1 LNGSQTP
8 TPTRRTELL
17 EIGRRLFAHTGYDDL
32 SIDEIAAEAGV
43 AKGLLYYYFRSKR
56 GFYLATLQ
64 AEADHLIELAQPD
77 PQLPPAQRL
86 RRTLDAYLAFVAD
99 GAERYRALVVSGV
112 GADPE
117 VRAIR
122 DRDKVEFLRLISEAV
137 THRDAAPPPALRA
150 ALEGW
155 LNFIDGVCLDW
166 LDHRDLTT
174 EQLRELLAAALA
186 GALLSA
192 RAVDPTLTLDLS
204 VLENDAAPGTAETRC
219 PTGDEAG

>member
-1 LNGSQTP
+1 M
-8 TPTRRTELL
+8 L
-17 EIGRRLFAHTGYDDL
+17 EIGRQLFAHTSYDDL
-32 SIDEIAAEAGV
+32 SIDEIAAAAGV

-56 GFYLATLQ
+56 GFYLATLA
-64 AEADHLIELAQPD
+64 AEADRLVALAQPD
-77 PQLPPAQRL
+77 PALPPAQRL
-86 RRTLDAYLAFVAD
+86 RRTLDAYLAFVAE
-99 GAERYRALVVSGV
+99 GEERYRALVVSGV

-122 DRDKVEFLRLISEAV
+122 DRDKAIFLRLISEAV
-137 THRDAAPPPALRA
+137 THRDADPPPALRA

-166 LDHRDLTT
+166 LDHRDLSA

-192 RAVDPTLTLDLS
+192 RAIDPTLTLDLS
-204 VLENDAAPGTAETRC
+204 VL
-219 PTGDEAG
+219 DEGGADTPPS